1 MISADSHVVRI
12 VIDGGR
18 MYEAMERP
26 KGNGLQ
32 AQLLTLPARF
42 LLLKSKIPACVRGPI
57 FHRICWGILFAA
69 IGVQSVKGSTPEQVP
84 RRSRVIRMPM
94 VDGTD
99 IRFARFYTIEGPSK
113 SNAGPFA
120 QDDQG
125 FIWFGTP
132 YGLNR
137 FDGYT
142 FKVFVHDPANPK
154 SISSSYVNSLFKDRN
169 GTLWVGCDQYL
180 NKFDSE
186 TQTFTRYPVPYVVQ
200 ISQDTHGTLW
210 LSTPTGLYALNPSNG
225 RIQRYF
231 HDPGD
236 LSSLESNDI
245 KSSGEDREGR
255 FWVGTSEGLDLFD
268 RSSGKVKLHIPIYE
282 ASHPLSF
289 YEDRFGV
296 FWIYHVS
303 GNPLAVFDRKTNTL
317 TQFSFEQEPSDR
329 AKLTGITG
337 MLEDHNG
344 DLWLAT
350 NGAGLLKF
358 DREHRRFIRYRH
370 RPDDPESL
378 AQDSVH
384 SIFQDREGI
393 IWASLGG
400 FGLTRFTTRRL
411 PFKRYRHEFGNPAD
425 QDEPFVGA
433 IFEDSHGIVW
443 IGTHDALHRIDRN
456 TRQYR
461 EFYLT
466 GRGRGTDAIT
476 ICQDRSGYL
485 WVGTY
490 GHGLFQFDPRTSRYR
505 NFKHD
510 PRNPLSLSNDIVPR
524 VFVDH
529 TGTLW
534 AATDDGLDRF
544 NSATNSFTTYRVR
557 QQSVHPHYLDIAED
571 HEGRLWLGTE
581 SSGLLRFDP
590 RTGQFKVF
598 QSDIDRPGTLSDNR
612 VNSVH
617 FDHSGT
623 MWVGTQE
630 GLDRF
635 DSTTGRFHAFS
646 QRNGL
651 PGNAVACILEDGS
664 GNLWMSTDN
673 GVAQFDPQN
682 GSVQSYSTADGLPGP
697 DLTGWGTCFESA
709 SGEMFFGGFSGAT
722 AFFPKDVRD
731 SQYVPPISL
740 TDFRLF
746 GTEVDPGPKSPLHKA
761 INYTNAITLSHKQNI
776 FSLGFSAL
784 SYLNPTT
791 NRYRYMLEGLD
802 RNWNEVG
809 SDRRFATYTTLP
821 AGNYIF
827 RVEGATSR
835 GRWDEPGAILHIQIL
850 PAWWDTSWFR
860 IVWGAA
866 LLLLA
871 TAIYMYRNGLRKEEN
886 ARIEKLRQA
895 QTDLDRTS
903 RVITMGELAA
913 SLAHEIKQ
921 PIGAAVTNAEVCIRL
936 LGRDQP
942 NLPEARDAAVEMVKD
957 ARRAADIIEHV
968 RSLYRKGSSAQEI
981 LDVNEVIREM
991 AAMLQKEA
999 NRHSVRINADL
1010 TDSPAN
1016 VMADRVQLRQALM
1029 NLMLNGIEA
1038 IQDIT
1043 GELCIKSQLDEGGN
1057 VLVSVSDTGVG
1068 LPNGTADQIF
1078 NAFFTTKPHGTG
1090 LGLAITR
1097 SIVESHGGR
1106 IWASANSGPGATL
1119 QFTLPIVEG
1128 SRR

>member
-1 MISADSHVVRI
+1 M
-12 VIDGGR
+12 
-18 MYEAMERP
+18 
-26 KGNGLQ
+26 
-32 AQLLTLPARF
+32 
-42 LLLKSKIPACVRGPI
+42 IPASVRAYI
-57 FHRICWGILFAA
+57 LDRSCWVILFTALGA
-69 IGVQSVKGSTPEQVP
+69 PSVHGSPRVQAP
-84 RRSRVIRMPM
+84 RRSEVIHVPM

-99 IRFARFYTIEGPSK
+99 IRFARFYNVEGPSK
-113 SNAGPFA
+113 SNAGPFV
-120 QDDQG
+120 QDNQG
-125 FIWFGTP
+125 YVWFGTP

-142 FKVFVHDPANPK
+142 FKVFVHDPTNPG
-154 SISSSYVNSLFKDRN
+154 SISSSYVNALFKDRN

-180 NKFDSE
+180 NRLDSE
-186 TQTFTRYPVPYVVQ
+186 DETFTRYAVPYVVQ
-200 ISQDTHGTLW
+200 ISQDAHGTLW
-210 LSTPTGLYALNPSNG
+210 LSTPTGLYALSPANG
-225 RIQRYF
+225 RIRRYS

-236 LSSLESNDI
+236 PASLESNDV

-268 RSSGKVKLHIPIYE
+268 RSSGKVTLHIPIYE
-282 ASHPLSF
+282 ASRPLSF

-317 TQFSFEQEPSDR
+317 TQFSFQQEHPQD

-358 DREHRRFIRYRH
+358 DRAHRRFIRYRH
-370 RPDDPESL
+370 SPGDPDSL
-378 AQDSVH
+378 AQDSVN
-384 SIFQDREGI
+384 SIFEDREGI

-400 FGLTRFTTRRL
+400 FGLTRFTTKSL

-425 QDEPFVGA
+425 RDEPFVGA
-433 IFEDSHGIVW
+433 IFEDSRGVLW
-443 IGTHDALHRIDRN
+443 IGTHDALHRIDRS

-461 EFYLT
+461 DFYLT
-466 GRGRGTDAIT
+466 GPGRGTDAIT
-476 ICQDRSGYL
+476 ISQDRSGNL

-510 PRNPLSLSNDIVPR
+510 PANPQSLSNDIVPR

-529 TGTLW
+529 AGTLW
-534 AATDDGLDRF
+534 AATNDGLDRF
-544 NSATNSFTTYRVR
+544 NPATNSFTTYKVGL
-557 QQSVHPHYLDIAED
+557 QAVHPHYLDIAED
-571 HEGRLWLGTE
+571 PEGRLWLGTE
-581 SSGLLRFDP
+581 SSGVLRFDP
-590 RTGQFKVF
+590 ATGQFTAF
-598 QSDIDRPGTLSDNR
+598 QRDIDRPGTLSDDR

-635 DSTTGRFHAFS
+635 DPNTGQFKALS
-646 QRNGL
+646 QRSGL
-651 PGNAVACILEDGS
+651 PGNDVACILEDGR

-673 GVAQFDPQN
+673 GVAQLNPQN
-682 GSVQSYSTADGLPGP
+682 ESVQSYSTADGLPGP
-697 DLTGWGTCFESA
+697 DLTGWGTCFKGPT
-709 SGEMFFGGFSGAT
+709 GEMFFGGFSGAT
-722 AFFPKDVRD
+722 AFFPKDVGD

-746 GTEVDPGPKSPLHKA
+746 GVELDPGPRSPLHKA
-761 INYTNAITLSHKQNI
+761 INYTTAITLSHKQDI
-776 FSLGFSAL
+776 FSVGFSAL

-802 RNWNEVG
+802 RKWNEVG

-821 AGNYIF
+821 AGKYTF

-835 GRWDEPGAILHIQIL
+835 GPWDEPGAILHIEIR
-850 PAWWDTSWFR
+850 PAWWNTLWFR
-860 IVWGAA
+860 IACLVA
-866 LLLLA
+866 LLLLVA
-871 TAIYMYRNGLRKEEN
+871 AIYVYRNALKKEESE
-886 ARIEKLRQA
+886 RLEKLRQA
-895 QTDLDRTS
+895 QMELDRAS

-936 LGRDQP
+936 LDRDRP
-942 NLPEARDAAVEMVKD
+942 ELPEARDAALEMVKD

-968 RSLYRKGSSAQEI
+968 RSLYRKGSSPQEVVDI
-981 LDVNEVIREM
+981 NEIIREM
-991 AAMLQKEA
+991 VAMFQKEA
-999 NRHSVRINADL
+999 SRHSVGMSMDL
-1010 TDSPAN
+1010 SEEPTK

-1038 IQDIT
+1038 MHDTT
-1043 GELCIKSQLDEGGN
+1043 GELSIKSQLDGGGH
-1057 VLVSVSDTGVG
+1057 VLISVSDTGMG
-1068 LPNGTADQIF
+1068 LPSGNADRIF
-1078 NAFFTTKPHGTG
+1078 NAFFTTKLHGTG

-1106 IWASANSGPGATL
+1106 IWANANSGPGATF
-1119 QFTLPIVEG
+1119 QFTLPIAEG
-1128 SRR
+1128 GGR